1 MRKRKHNYPRVGGL
15 DRWLAGNDNKPPAT
29 VSMSES
35 TRQRYFKIFPNAEKR
50 YTEWLKRN

>member
-29 VSMSES
+29 VTMSES
-35 TRQRYFKIFPNAEKR
+35 TRQRYFKIFPNADIDE
-50 YTEWLKRN
+50 